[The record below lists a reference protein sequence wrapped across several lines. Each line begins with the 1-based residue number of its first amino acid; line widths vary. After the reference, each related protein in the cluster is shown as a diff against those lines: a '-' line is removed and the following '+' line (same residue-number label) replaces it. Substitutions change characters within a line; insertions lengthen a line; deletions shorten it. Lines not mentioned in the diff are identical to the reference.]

1 MAAIR
6 TGVVAARHVLLRL
19 STSVRDRK
27 IDGGFRFKAMLSEH
41 GIRLE
46 LLKGVAGA

>member
-1 MAAIR
+1 MCSSA
-6 TGVVAARHVLLRL
+6 

-27 IDGGFRFKAMLSEH
+27 IDGGFRFEAMLREH